1 MKDIFKAIKNILFAD
16 WTALVAIFLL
26 SVILKWKFDFSI
38 ILCLI
43 VLLVIYFLLGCVI
56 EYIMQSYKH
65 YKKVKSGK
73 SEEQLKREAEIRE
86 RRRARGMEM
95 LSEKQKNDS
104 EKQSATDSTQGYVR
118 RRRAYTPY
126 SDACES
132 KEYEKTDVYGYGA
145 VGQSKR
151 KKSPFDVAPPPED
164 IKYEDSV
171 SGESEIESDISDIVE
186 ESTEFD
192 IITEDEFSSDAVS
205 DDVYVNTETLDA
217 LYDAVGTPNV
227 EEGSIDADNMPIE
240 KSDEVV
246 AKDVSCENSVEENVI
261 SSEQKSEVHSPM
273 SVHEIQQTSADLS
286 QEIKNRVNTHRRRSH
301 IIFDAY
307 NSVENT
313 TAAEDTS
320 LDDVPAIEKSID
332 YADNSDDFDNDDG
345 FVDDNIPTTDSVD
358 ADQDKLDEL
367 YSEKTTEEVKKNK
380 VGFFS
385 RAISGFKKKRNSRNK
400 R

>member
-1 MKDIFKAIKNILFAD
+1 MKDILKAIKNILFAD
-16 WTALVAIFLL
+16 WTALVAIVLL

-56 EYIMQSYKH
+56 EYVMQSYKH

-73 SEEQLKREAEIRE
+73 SEEQLKREAEVRE

-104 EKQSATDSTQGYVR
+104 EKQSSTDSTQGYVR

-126 SDACES
+126 SDPSES
-132 KEYEKTDVYGYGA
+132 KEYEKTDVYEYGA

-151 KKSPFDVAPPPED
+151 KKSPFDVVPPPED
-164 IKYEDSV
+164 IKSEDSV
-171 SGESEIESDISDIVE
+171 SGESEIESDICDIVE
-186 ESTEFD
+186 ENTEFD
-192 IITEDEFSSDAVS
+192 IMTEDEFSSDAVS

-217 LYDAVGTPNV
+217 LYDAVGTQDV
-227 EEGSIDADNMPIE
+227 EDDSIDAGDMPSE
-240 KSDEVV
+240 KSDE
-246 AKDVSCENSVEENVI
+246 ATTEDVNCENADEENVI
-261 SSEQKSEVHSPM
+261 SSEQKGEVHSPM

-307 NSVENT
+307 DSTENT
-313 TAAEDTS
+313 TAADETS
-320 LDDVPAIEKSID
+320 LDDVPVIEKSAD
-332 YADNSDDFDNDDG
+332 YADNSDDFDDG